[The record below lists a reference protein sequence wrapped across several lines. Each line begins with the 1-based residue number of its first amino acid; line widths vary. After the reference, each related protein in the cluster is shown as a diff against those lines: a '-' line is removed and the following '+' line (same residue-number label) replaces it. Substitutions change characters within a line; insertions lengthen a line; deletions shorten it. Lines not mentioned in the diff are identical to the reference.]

1 MREERISKM
10 SKGADNKHLQIFG
23 ASKAVI
29 VSRCQTGLDKSSV

>member
-1 MREERISKM
+1 M
-10 SKGADNKHLQIFG
+10 SKDADNKHLQIFG